1 MPLSSVVGAQS
12 IIKPGVCTSSTRPAV
27 PFVGQGIYETDTYKT
42 LFWNGS
48 GWYPSWGTAWGTQN
62 LVTVTTPD
70 TTITAEEVQITG
82 GSFTAV
88 ANRYYKVTY
97 FEPDPYS
104 VTASGFFGMRIRLT
118 NLAGAQKT
126 VGYAQLPTSGTTN
139 RTTIVEWVGTL
150 SAGTTN
156 FVATMQSQTGTAACD
171 RAATY
176 PAFLLVEDIGPA

>member
-27 PFVGQGIYETDTYKT
+27 PFEGQMIYETDTDKVLVY
-42 LFWNGS
+42 NGS
-48 GWYPSWGTAWGTQN
+48 AWYPNWNLPWGVQN
-62 LVTVTTPD
+62 LVTVTTAD
-70 TTITAEEVQITG
+70 ATITAEEVQITG

-104 VTASGFFGMRIRLT
+104 VTATGWVYMRIRLT
-118 NLAGAQKT
+118 NLTGTLKQGA
-126 VGYAQLPTSGTTN
+126 YAQLPVSGVTN
-139 RTTIVEWVGTL
+139 QTMTCSWVGTL

-156 FVATMQSQTGTAACD
+156 FVGTMASQTGTAACD
-171 RAATY
+171 RTSTY
-176 PAFLLVEDIGPA
+176 SAYLLVEDIGPA